1 MTFPSVLII
10 MNVYERGIKMPN
22 EELLRLQKII
32 ADRGYC
38 SRRHAEELIEK
49 GKVRVN
55 GILVTEL
62 GSKFHE
68 DVNITIS
75 GVDVPPVKKTNF
87 TYLLINKP
95 IGVVTTM
102 SDDRG
107 RRIVTE
113 LVPSSYGRLFP
124 VGRLDINTSGLLI
137 LTDDGE
143 FANLVT
149 HPSSM
154 LEKTYLAKITGVIK
168 PDEIKRLK
176 NGVML
181 EDGLTSPAKVEIQT
195 VSPEFSIIKVTIH
208 EGKKREV
215 RRMINAVGHEV
226 IALMRVQIG
235 PIKLTLKTGQ
245 HAEAKMSDI
254 ELIKKICIQNRS
266 RNTYVKNNA
275 TQQN

>member
-1 MTFPSVLII
+1 
-10 MNVYERGIKMPN
+10 MPN
-22 EELLRLQKII
+22 EELIRLQKII

-38 SRRHAEELIEK
+38 SRRHAEELITK

-55 GILVTEL
+55 GVLVTEL
-62 GSKFHE
+62 GSKFHN
-68 DVNITIS
+68 DVSITIA
-75 GVDVPPVKKTNF
+75 GVDVPPIKKSGY
-87 TYLLINKP
+87 TYILINKP

-102 SDDRG
+102 SDDRN

-113 LVPSSYGRLFP
+113 LIPPSYGRLFP
-124 VGRLDINTSGLLI
+124 VGRLDINTSGLLL

-168 PDEIKRLK
+168 ADEIRRLK
-176 NGVML
+176 DGVML
-181 EDGLTSPAKVEIQT
+181 EDGLTAPAKVEIQT
-195 VSPEFSIIKVTIH
+195 VSPEFSIIKITIH

-245 HAEAKMSDI
+245 HAEAKVSDI
-254 ELIKKICIQNRS
+254 EMIKKICLQNRA
-266 RNTYVKNNA
+266 RNTYIKK
-275 TQQN
+275 